1 MEPAK
6 SQIEAPLAPQS
17 GGTDDIALVAAIL
30 RKDRKATAAFVS
42 LHADA
47 VYGYLRHRLSPQ
59 ADLVEDLMQE
69 VFLAAWRNL
78 GQFRGASSL
87 RSWLLGIARHK
98 VEDYYRN
105 RLREPEAFDVKEGQ
119 AHLEPALTPQWDQ
132 FLDHERLEKKTR
144 QVLESLPESYN
155 IVLLWRYWEKRTVH
169 EIAVQTGKTEKAI
182 ERLLA
187 RAREQFKRRWNYDE
201 PNPG

>member
-1 MEPAK
+1 MEPEK

-17 GGTDDIALVAAIL
+17 DGTDDIALVASIL
-30 RKDRKATAAFVS
+30 RKDRKATAEFVS

-47 VYGYLRHRLSPQ
+47 VYAYLRHRLRPQ

-78 GQFRGASSL
+78 GKFRGASSL

-105 RLREPEAFDVKEGQ
+105 RLREPEAFNVKEGRAQ
-119 AHLEPALTPQWDQ
+119 LEPALIPQWDQ

-187 RAREQFKRRWNYDE
+187 RAREQFKRRWKDE
-201 PNPG
+201 SNPG

>member
-1 MEPAK
+1 MEPVK

-17 GGTDDIALVAAIL
+17 DGTDDIALVASIL
-30 RKDRKATAAFVS
+30 RKDRKATAEFVS

-47 VYGYLRHRLSPQ
+47 VYAYLRHRLSPQ

-78 GQFRGASSL
+78 GKFRGASSL

-105 RLREPEAFDVKEGQ
+105 RLREPEAFDVMEGRAQ
-119 AHLEPALTPQWDQ
+119 LEPALMPQWDQ

-155 IVLLWRYWEKRTVH
+155 IVLVWRYWEKRTVH

-187 RAREQFKRRWNYDE
+187 RAREQFKRRWKDE
-201 PNPG
+201 SNPG